1 MGGGMRMAQ
10 YNYKAMDKS
19 GKNKKGVIEAN
30 NEDKAREKL
39 KNEGYIVKEIK
50 EQGAAKKKF
59 GGKVKDKDLAVFCKQ
74 FVSILNAGVTII
86 AALEML
92 AEQMENKTLQ
102 AALRECQAYV
112 QKGGTLADSFKAN
125 PKVFPSIM
133 VNMVAAGEMS
143 GSLEVAFERLT
154 QHFENGNKLRSK
166 IKSAMTYPIVILVIV
181 TAVVIV
187 LLCTVIPQ
195 FETMFNDLGS
205 ELPAATQMLINFSH
219 FLTEKWYAVVLIVAA
234 VVIGIK
240 AVKKTD
246 PGELLFAKM
255 ALKVPVFGPLNI
267 KSAAATFSRTLSTL
281 MAAGIPLI
289 DAIEQVAKMQNNKI
303 IRDGLMNCKNQVAK
317 GVPLSKPI
325 KDMEIFPVMLPQMIK
340 IGEET
345 GNIEDMVD
353 KVAEYYE
360 MEVDDA
366 TNALTSMMEPIIIVI
381 MGVVVGGIVLCI
393 YSPMLNMYDAID
405 SY

>member
-1 MGGGMRMAQ
+1 MAQ
-10 YNYKAMDKS
+10 YNYRAMDKG
-19 GKNKKGVIEAN
+19 GKSKKGVVEASS
-30 NEDKAREKL
+30 EDKAREKL
-39 KNEGYIVKEIK
+39 KAEGYIIQELK
-50 EQGAAKKKF
+50 EQGTGGKKKF
-59 GGKVKDKDLAVFCKQ
+59 NKKVKDKDLAVFCKQ

-86 AALEML
+86 SALEML
-92 AEQMENKTLQ
+92 SEQIENKTLQ
-102 AALRECQAYV
+102 AALKEAQAYV
-112 QKGGTLADSFKAN
+112 QKGGTLADALKTN

-143 GSLEVAFERLT
+143 GSLEIAFERLT
-154 QHFENGNKLRSK
+154 THFENGNKLKSK
-166 IKSAMTYPIVILVIV
+166 IKSAMTYPVVILVIV

-195 FETMFNDLGS
+195 FETMFKDLGS
-205 ELPAATQMLINFSH
+205 ELPAATTMLINFSH
-219 FLTEKWYAVVLIVAA
+219 FLTEKWYIVILIVAA
-234 VVIGIK
+234 IVVGIK
-240 AVKKTD
+240 MFKKTE

-255 ALKVPVFGPLNI
+255 ALSAPIFGQLNI
-267 KSAAATFSRTLSTL
+267 KTAAATFSRTLSTL

-303 IRDGLMNCKNQVAK
+303 IRDGLMNCKTQVAK
-317 GVPLSKPI
+317 GVPLSKPV

-360 MEVDDA
+360 MEVDEA
-366 TNALTSMMEPIIIVI
+366 TNALTAMMEPLIIVV

-405 SY
+405 NY